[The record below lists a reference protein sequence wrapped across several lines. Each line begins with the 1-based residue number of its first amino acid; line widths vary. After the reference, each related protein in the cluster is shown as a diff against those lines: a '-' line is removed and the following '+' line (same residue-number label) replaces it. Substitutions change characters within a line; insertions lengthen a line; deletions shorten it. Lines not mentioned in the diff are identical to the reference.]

1 MITIRNH
8 SLEVVAI
15 LTLAEYCALSVDEV
29 CRIIE
34 GV

>member
-1 MITIRNH
+1 MITIRNYDMQI
-8 SLEVVAI
+8 VAI
-15 LTLAEYCALSVDEV
+15 LTLAEYLALSVDDV